1 MREGSNIRDHINKFN
16 KCITQLLS
24 LEVGKDVEDQ
34 TIIVVSFLPRSYETL
49 MTTHLVGKTTL
60 TMDEVKIVL
69 LKTENMKGPS
79 SSHGDH
85 VLAVKSGVD
94 HGRSILRGRY
104 NDRRDNHSQI

>member
-1 MREGSNIRDHINKFN
+1 M
-16 KCITQLLS
+16 L
-24 LEVGKDVEDQ
+24 V
-34 TIIVVSFLPRSYETL
+34 
-49 MTTHLVGKTTL
+49 TTHLVGKTTL
-60 TMDEVKIVL
+60 TVDEVKTTL
-69 LKTENMKGPS
+69 LKTENMKGSS